1 MARAA
6 PSAPALSGSQG
17 ACAITKQVDSL
28 GYNEVVQDRR
38 KISKIMTRD
47 VEDMLQNV
55 DCVLMTWR
63 GD

>member
-6 PSAPALSGSQG
+6 PSAPALSGAQG
-17 ACAITKQVDSL
+17 ACAITKQDDTL

-47 VEDMLQNV
+47 VEDMLQNI

>member
-6 PSAPALSGSQG
+6 PSAPALSGAQD
-17 ACAITKQVDSL
+17 ACAITKQEDSL

-38 KISKIMTRD
+38 KINKIMTRD
-47 VEDMLQNV
+47 VEDMLQNI